1 MALRGAHQ
9 FPFMLTSDGSMDSYP
24 ENKTSKFQVLLRDP
38 IEVGDDDWEV
48 CLSSINYPYTWTN
61 MGPSAKVSMKYY
73 LSHEDGVQAVNFPDW
88 YCHSMEEVVTFMTN
102 EVASTQSRSGQ
113 SMLGFTLDEIGRLI
127 IKSTSDCFDIGFSD
141 NMLKLLG
148 LAGHTHTDRMKMA
161 AFNERQKIRDIL
173 HMAWKVDAPLPYADP
188 DVRRHV
194 LMCDNVNDFVVII
207 GQYIDTMGAMVVY
220 HRHPEVASIEVSE
233 VVSRGDLN
241 DPLHQTMVLTFEMK
255 QVMKFVFSILKI
267 FFSMDQVPSKLNAV
281 MPGRINPVQRM
292 FVYMNIVEPI
302 DLNNKFVRL
311 LKLVNT
317 QGVPYKTTQDDFV
330 NPMYLPV
337 QKGKISLI
345 EVLIA
350 DETGEAVSFQSGTLV
365 LTLHF
370 RKSVKRRVQAFR

>member
-1 MALRGAHQ
+1 MALRGADQ

-38 IEVGDDDWEV
+38 LEIGDEDWEV

-73 LSHEDGVQAVNFPDW
+73 LSHEDRVQVVDFPNW
-88 YCHSMEEVVTFMTN
+88 YCHSMEEVVSFMTK
-102 EVASTQSRSGQ
+102 EVASSQSRSGK

-148 LAGHTHTDRMKMA
+148 LAGHRYTDRMKMD
-161 AFNERQKIRDIL
+161 AFEERQKIREIL
-173 HMAWKVDAPLPYADP
+173 DMAWNVDAPLPYANVDI
-188 DVRRHV
+188 RRRV
-194 LMCDNVNDFVVII
+194 LMCDNVNDFVIII
-207 GQYIDTMGAMVVY
+207 GKYIDTMGCMVVY
-220 HRHPEVASIEVSE
+220 HRHPEVSSIDVSD
-233 VVSRGDLN
+233 VVSRDNPN
-241 DPLHQTMVLTFEMK
+241 DPLNQSIVMTFELK
-255 QVMKFVFSILKI
+255 QVMKFVFYNLKN
-267 FFSMDQVPSKLNAV
+267 FFSFDAVPNKLNAV
-281 MPGRINPVQRM
+281 MPGRINPIQRM

-317 QGVPYKTTQDDFV
+317 QGVPYKTTQDDFI
-330 NPMYLPV
+330 NPMYLPL

-350 DETGEAVSFQSGTLV
+350 DETGEPVSFQSGTAV

-370 RKSVKRRVQAFR
+370 RRAAKRRFRML